1 MDYHLKDEL
10 GGECSNNIRRISILG
25 KEDRHR
31 TEVAVKGVKPSNGLI
46 ENTVMFLHGIIRTTN
61 CHIESSTKEELR
73 EDSPVLPCLVK
84 YAGSILSRCLK
95 GRGGR

>member
-1 MDYHLKDEL
+1 MGRGRTHHQIGARHQTKSEDQSKRPTIAMDYHLKDEL

-46 ENTVMFLHGIIRTTN
+46 ENTVMFLHGN
-61 CHIESSTKEELR
+61 HQNNQ
-73 EDSPVLPCLVK
+73 
-84 YAGSILSRCLK
+84 LSH
-95 GRGGR
+95 